1 MCTHVLVAIMRMK
14 FIVGPARHTLY
25 DVLKRHAR
33 ATLGDHKLVGSPRP
47 VLCSELPFCEL
58 KSNEKLVCS
67 V

>member
-47 VLCSELPFCEL
+47 VLCSELPL
-58 KSNEKLVCS
+58 
-67 V
+67 